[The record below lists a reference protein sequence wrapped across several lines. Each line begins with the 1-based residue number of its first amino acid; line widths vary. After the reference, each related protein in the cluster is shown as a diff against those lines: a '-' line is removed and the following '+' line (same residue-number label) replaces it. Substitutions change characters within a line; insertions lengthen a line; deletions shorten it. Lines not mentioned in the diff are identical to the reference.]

1 MSDRRYMQKLILV
14 YKYKNGV
21 LPDYLNDLFPVTVNE
36 ANPYNLRNNMDFV
49 TLARRTEIHAKSV
62 IPSSL
67 KLWNELDENTR
78 ASDTLLSFKS
88 KLKAKFKPPVVP
100 QYYLLGNRC
109 EQIHHARLRNKCS
122 NLSGDLHRN
131 HISDSPRC
139 DCGHNYEDA
148 DHYFFNCQRFANQRL
163 QLFLDTRLYHP
174 LSIQKLLYGIVSL
187 TDEENALLFAEVH
200 HYIKS
205 TQRF

>member
-1 MSDRRYMQKLILV
+1 MNKIEYDAARTVTGLTRSVSIVNLLREIGWVSLSDRRYMQKLILV

-49 TLARRTEIHAKSV
+49 TLARRTEIYAKSV

-88 KLKAKFKPPVVP
+88 KVKAKFKPPVVP

-139 DCGHNYEDA
+139 DCGHNYEMPIITFSTVQD
-148 DHYFFNCQRFANQRL
+148 
-163 QLFLDTRLYHP
+163 
-174 LSIQKLLYGIVSL
+174 LL
-187 TDEENALLFAEVH
+187 TNASN
-200 HYIKS
+200 YS
-205 TQRF
+205 